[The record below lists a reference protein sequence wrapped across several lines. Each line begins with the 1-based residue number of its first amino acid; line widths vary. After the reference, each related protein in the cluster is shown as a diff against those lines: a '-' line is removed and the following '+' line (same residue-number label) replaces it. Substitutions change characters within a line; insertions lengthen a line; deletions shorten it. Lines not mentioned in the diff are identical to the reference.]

1 MNRIHHEAPSPDGE
15 CFVYRLPVW
24 LGQLLRLA
32 FGIAGITT
40 ACLAAENWG
49 ALPVPLRVLCAFLAA
64 GFFLVAIKRKILEPH
79 THFVADE
86 QGIFFPGQDKWLFV
100 PWANISDIRVIEIM
114 DGDSSTGIAFNLRVS
129 RQEKFEFF
137 QKCLKPAD
145 HLRAGSEQLSVGY
158 AYYPPRPRKLAAT
171 LLGLKHKRRQE
182 LPFTLTC

>member
-15 CFVYRLPVW
+15 CFVYRLPAW
-24 LGQLLRLA
+24 LIQFLRVG
-32 FGIAGITT
+32 FGAAGITT
-40 ACLAAENWG
+40 AFLAAENWG

-64 GFFLVAIKRKILEPH
+64 GFCLVAINRKILEPH

-100 PWANISDIRVIEIM
+100 PWPNISEIRVVEMM

-129 RQEKFEFF
+129 PQEKFEFF
-137 QKCLKPAD
+137 QKHLKPAD
-145 HLRAGSEQLSVGY
+145 HLRGGSEQLAVGY
-158 AYYPPRPRKLAAT
+158 AYYPPRPKTLAAA

-182 LPFTLTC
+182 LPFTLAC